1 MESVST
7 TAGTANASVGEATR
21 EALKDAIVVDTQQ
34 VRSHLDEV
42 VRSTVEQTLNQL
54 LDEEADRVAGAG
66 KYERSADR
74 RDTHRRNARP
84 PRVPNILN
92 SAR

>member
-7 TAGTANASVGEATR
+7 DAGTASSSTTEV
-21 EALKDAIVVDTQQ
+21 LKDAIVVDTEQ

-54 LDEEADRVAGAG
+54 LDEEADRVRGRGATG
-66 KYERSADR
+66 ASSRPR
-74 RDTHRRNARP
+74 RGRW
-84 PRVPNILN
+84 
-92 SAR
+92 S